1 VDFRINVVMKIV
13 SLSLETEEAGLNLQ
27 RSLIPAA
34 Q

>member
-1 VDFRINVVMKIV
+1 MKIV